1 MLRKLMNTN
10 GRLAADV
17 QLYIKIML
25 GLPPD
30 TKIGG
35 RIGSVSGYGAIF
47 ELGND
52 AKKVIKVAVN
62 KDSFRTDFNNEVRVG
77 HIDGIEKVGTKIYQS
92 HYGMFSEQGMY
103 MGVYVMDHLK
113 SGDANSQVITLR
125 RYWTDHYGKSCPTT
139 KDRVLKMY
147 VDLIFQFY
155 KVTKGWHADLHSDN
169 IQVILRQDG
178 TVRAMKVIDYGS
190 HTPFKRNISGL
201 TCLDDILDA
210 INRNWKNLPPNP
222 NMKRPFGP
230 WPLVHKKPEN
240 KNAIQL
246 VHANSAALR
255 MGNMHPMYNQAWK
268 RGLTGPPRPATAPH
282 RLRLS
287 KGGTPPPKKKVTLI
301 KKIFK
306 LLAGKPTKII
316 VRVK

>member
-77 HIDGIEKVGTKIYQS
+77 HIDGIEKVGTRIYQS

-113 SGDANSQVITLR
+113 SGDANSQVITLH

-139 KDRVLKMY
+139 QDIVLKMY
-147 VDLIFQFY
+147 IDLIFQFY
-155 KVTKGWHADLHSDN
+155 KVTKGWHADLHSGN
-169 IQVILRQDG
+169 IQVILRKDG
-178 TVRAMKVIDYGS
+178 TVKTMKVIDYGS

-210 INRNWKNLPPNP
+210 INRNWKNLPPNQNT
-222 NMKRPFGP
+222 NMG
-230 WPLVHKKPEN
+230 WPLFHKKPEN
-240 KNAIQL
+240 KNKSQL
-246 VHANSAALR
+246 VHANSAVLR
-255 MGNMHPMYNQAWK
+255 NARMHPMYNQARK
-268 RGLTGPPRPATAPH
+268 RGILRGVKTVRPRSNSAVIRKRGISSATA
-282 RLRLS
+282 
-287 KGGTPPPKKKVTLI
+287 
-301 KKIFK
+301 
-306 LLAGKPTKII
+306 
-316 VRVK
+316 